1 MNIHYIH
8 VYSTYTYVFIKIL
21 HARNET
27 DSMVGKKETDFTLRA
42 YKPMRKNNVNQM
54 IIQMNVKLQSGQDL
68 TGTGI

>member
-1 MNIHYIH
+1 
-8 VYSTYTYVFIKIL
+8 
-21 HARNET
+21 
-27 DSMVGKKETDFTLRA
+27 MVGKKETDFTLRA